1 LFIPINYYLLDITIP
16 PIYDPYL
23 GYTLL
28 VTGILLLSSIGLIL
42 YNFIGRLR
50 MDAKYSYINMAIILI
65 FAVITVVLG
74 DIYSFPIMTVFTASS
89 LLLLVPFILNLWTVH
104 KYGSD
109 MIIEGKEFNKL
120 VKLSTKA
127 LPYELHSLYTD
138 SSYLGEGGFGR
149 VFKAK
154 RQDNVDVAIKI
165 PKSFDKKSEKT
176 FVTEVSNWSRLNHPN
191 IVKLFDYKILPI
203 PYIETEFCEGNVEK
217 GMKTL
222 EESIS
227 IVYDVAKGLQYAHS
241 KNIIHGDVKIS
252 NILIRN
258 GVNKISDWGLS
269 KLKTEDSV
277 TLSGATP
284 SYAASEQISQE
295 FGRADERTDIY
306 RLGTVFYK
314 LITGKL
320 PFKGEIS
327 DIYSSRLKTQPVR
340 PIDINP
346 NASPVDGIIMKC
358 LNKNKSERFSNM
370 GELLKNLRNTDP
382 PVIQSSLINN
392 ISISF
397 YLLIQSWG
405 KVGE

>member
-1 LFIPINYYLLDITIP
+1 MGSSGTFVNLFIYRDNGWKLEMNSVNWLSNIPISSNYTSTGLINYNVGDLKYRIIGTFIVSILLLMGLTFKLNRDRKFSNPLYKRSIKNWRYNGLIVLNGFFAVLTGLLFIPINYYLLDITIP

-28 VTGILLLSSIGLIL
+28 ITGILLLSFIGLIL

-65 FAVITVVLG
+65 FVVITVVLG
-74 DIYSFPIMTVFTASS
+74 DIYSFPIMTVFTAGS
-89 LLLLVPFILNLWTVH
+89 LLLLVPFILNLWIVH

-109 MIIEGKEFNKL
+109 MIIEGKEFNRL

-227 IVYDVAKGLQYAHS
+227 IVYDVAKGLQYFS
-241 KNIIHGDVKIS
+241 MLTVKI
-252 NILIRN
+252 
-258 GVNKISDWGLS
+258 LS
-269 KLKTEDSV
+269 
-277 TLSGATP
+277 
-284 SYAASEQISQE
+284 
-295 FGRADERTDIY
+295 
-306 RLGTVFYK
+306 
-314 LITGKL
+314 
-320 PFKGEIS
+320 
-327 DIYSSRLKTQPVR
+327 
-340 PIDINP
+340 
-346 NASPVDGIIMKC
+346 
-358 LNKNKSERFSNM
+358 M
-370 GELLKNLRNTDP
+370 GM
-382 PVIQSSLINN
+382 
-392 ISISF
+392 
-397 YLLIQSWG
+397 
-405 KVGE
+405 